1 MADEPV
7 TKSSAVPHGR
17 WSRLARLGSL
27 AGGVAGN
34 MLAEG
39 ARQFGRKYI
48 NCC

>member
-1 MADEPV
+1 MAD
-7 TKSSAVPHGR
+7 KALAISAAVPGGR

-39 ARQFGRKYI
+39 ARKFAQG
-48 NCC
+48 